1 MYFRFT
7 TLPAKVK
14 KNLIR
19 SLNPFEGFLKYPEM
33 SLMIID
39 CFCILAYY
47 SPLMATS
54 IYFWIGF
61 NLFILLMLALDL
73 FVFNRKAHRISVK
86 EATIWSAVW
95 ISLALLFDLFIL
107 FRFGKVKALEFLT
120 GYVIEKSLSMDN
132 IFVFILIFSFFSVR
146 DRYQHKV
153 LFWGVLGAIVM
164 RALFIV
170 TGIAL
175 IQRFHWIVLIFGGFL
190 LVTGVKMLFNSDI
203 KVDPEK
209 NVILRAFRKFL
220 PVTETMHRDKFFV
233 RLHGKLYITPLFL
246 VLIVI
251 ESSDLIF
258 AVDSIPAILAIS
270 HDTFIVYTS
279 NIFAIL
285 GLRSLY
291 FAVAGIMRLFLHL
304 KTGLAIILTY
314 VGVKMLLAYFDLD
327 IPVSISLM
335 VISVILL
342 VSILVSMHPRYK

>member
-1 MYFRFT
+1 
-7 TLPAKVK
+7 
-14 KNLIR
+14 
-19 SLNPFEGFLKYPEM
+19 
-33 SLMIID
+33 
-39 CFCILAYY
+39 
-47 SPLMATS
+47 
-54 IYFWIGF
+54 
-61 NLFILLMLALDL
+61 MLALDL

-95 ISLALLFDLFIL
+95 ISLALLIDLFIL
-107 FRFGKVKALEFLT
+107 IRFGKVKALEFIT
-120 GYVIEKSLSMDN
+120 GYVIEKSLSIDN

-146 DRYQHKV
+146 DKYQHKV

-164 RALFIV
+164 RALFII

-190 LVTGVKMLFNSDI
+190 LFTGIKMLFHRDI
-203 KVDPEK
+203 KVDPGK
-209 NVILRAFRKFL
+209 NLIFRAFRKLL
-220 PVTETMHRDKFFV
+220 PVSETMHRDKFFV
-233 RLHGKLYITPLFL
+233 RLHGKLYVTPLFL

-291 FAVAGIMRLFLHL
+291 FAVAGIMRLFRHL

-342 VSILVSMHPRYK
+342 FSILVSMHPGYK